1 LGRKKDGEPHPAG
14 SPVAGGWNPGLGAV
28 QQWVGTA
35 EEVHARLRV
44 SPMPLADT
52 VELLADDAETRSLPR
67 LIGPALLHEP
77 EDRIRAQLWAR
88 QTMP

>member
-1 LGRKKDGEPHPAG
+1 
-14 SPVAGGWNPGLGAV
+14 
-28 QQWVGTA
+28 
-35 EEVHARLRV
+35 
-44 SPMPLADT
+44 MPLADT